1 MKNKEKLEFLLPNG
15 YFEDD
20 MLGLE
25 ARLLQGG
32 GVFFDVN
39 FGRIAV
45 KFGKLRGKI
54 ERVVVADAVSD
65 RLDRFFAGVHQDQCS
80 LHPRVGQMIG
90 KGEVGLAL

>member
-1 MKNKEKLEFLLPNG
+1 
-15 YFEDD
+15 

-25 ARLLQGG
+25 AWLLQRGG
-32 GVFFDVN
+32 MFFDVN

-45 KFGKLRGKI
+45 KFGKLRRKI

-65 RLDRFFAGVHQDQCS
+65 RLYRFFAGVHQDQRS

-90 KGEVGLAL
+90 KGEVGLAF